1 MAVLNVDAKGGL
13 WELYNGSIMDLD
25 NDGPMKRRA
34 SSYFDR
40 NGMRAYK
47 ELMLTLNG
55 AAVGQAAL
63 ATHSQVLARENTS
76 GELGGLRTI
85 ETITDVNRV
94 TVTADKTDIDNKI
107 LDYPDNPTFPYP
119 VNGDGNPRSYPG
131 G

>member
-25 NDGPMKRRA
+25 N
-34 SSYFDR
+34 DR